1 MSTAESIGF
10 KQETEINPI
19 NYRTLVV
26 NLARAVAT
34 NNIICYGNQKVIQ
47 VATKTILTAA
57 QYRAY
62 HNRRKDNDNY
72 PDASAKNYKI
82 LAEHHD
88 AEVLKVNLIQ
98 NAITSKYHLM

>member
-47 VATKTILTAA
+47 VAIKTKMSGRT
-57 QYRAY
+57 
-62 HNRRKDNDNY
+62 NVRRRYDQGY
-72 PDASAKNYKI
+72 G
-82 LAEHHD
+82 
-88 AEVLKVNLIQ
+88 
-98 NAITSKYHLM
+98 